1 MTTKRMGGMSWS
13 ANPCKHNQEKNLQKL
28 IATLKIHHT
37 YTFLFLPWRQGMSQN
52 SKIFAEYE
60 DSRIKLVSSSNNML
74 SLDIATSMK

>member
-1 MTTKRMGGMSWS
+1 VGCLGVPTPANTIKKKKITK
-13 ANPCKHNQEKNLQKL
+13 